1 MVFSKSN
8 YITVSSESNHMVAYY
23 PTSTSLFANENPL
36 NSDSLGRMS
45 WSVLHTIAVNY
56 PDHPTR
62 EEQNTMMSFFMNF
75 AKVYPCGQCRDHF
88 LKNIIK
94 YPPQVQSQSQLIH
107 WLCFQHNLV
116 NQKLNKPIFNCEKS
130 NYEARWKA

>member
-1 MVFSKSN
+1 MVFSHSR
-8 YITVSSESNHMVAYY
+8 YITIS
-23 PTSTSLFANENPL
+23 NENDFMAHTPISNLLTNDETPL
-36 NSDSLGRMS
+36 NSHSLGRMS

-56 PDHPTR
+56 PHHPTI

-75 AKVYPCGQCRDHF
+75 AKVYPCWKCRDHF
-88 LKNIIK
+88 LKNIMK
-94 YPPQVQSQSQLIH
+94 YPPQVQSQSELIH

-116 NQKLNKPIFNCEKS
+116 NQKLNKPIFDCEKS